1 MTSTVYD
8 KLHCDLLEPSND
20 KCAQIVMLNKKCGTD
35 FTMMWAWSL
44 ALWVILLWRTSREPV
59 FWPIN
64 GAPHGWSYD
73 RDDGCAVMD
82 HTHRHSGKTPMNC
95 TCCGLLAG
103 LLMLWQAVCMAWLA
117 RANCDWS
124 TRPGR
129 PGSLA
134 GSAVPTRYA
143 AYTVNK
149 ATRKTYHYHTS
160 IFHENPVSQSPSC
173 SKKRTYTGISGTDF
187 VRAGFFPATQPTVS
201 KDWRKFKTLTTTSGL
216 ASSSFFLH
224 LPPDSWKNGHW
235 SLYTILPT
243 PVPQTIQLHTVFVE
257 LTLELTTVFVWTNII
272 SPKSL
277 QIWLRKQ
284 AEFFCRQD
292 ALLVVQPWASRQ
304 CKVCGFTS
312 WRQPR
317 NHSPDLNFCQPST
330 ESRWKAIT
338 PFMLVL
344 VCQCPVTSSYIVKGK
359 GFQTP

>member
-1 MTSTVYD
+1 
-8 KLHCDLLEPSND
+8 
-20 KCAQIVMLNKKCGTD
+20 
-35 FTMMWAWSL
+35 
-44 ALWVILLWRTSREPV
+44 
-59 FWPIN
+59 
-64 GAPHGWSYD
+64 
-73 RDDGCAVMD
+73 MD
-82 HTHRHSGKTPMNC
+82 HTHRHSGKTLMNC

-103 LLMLWQAVCMAWLA
+103 LLMLWQAVCIAWLA

-149 ATRKTYHYHTS
+149 AIHKTYHYHTS
-160 IFHENPVSQSPSC
+160 IFHENPVSQSPSY
-173 SKKRTYTGISGTDF
+173 SKKRTYIIHGDKWNRFYMGCH
-187 VRAGFFPATQPTVS
+187 PTNSV
-201 KDWRKFKTLTTTSGL
+201 KALKEIQGNDPDQWPGLT
-216 ASSSFFLH
+216 FLH
-224 LPPDSWKNGHW
+224 LPPYSWRNGHW

-243 PVPQTIQLHTVFVE
+243 PVPQTIQLNTVFVE
-257 LTLELTTVFVWTNII
+257 LTLELSTVFVLTNII
-272 SPKSL
+272 SPKLL

-284 AEFFCRQD
+284 AEFFCRQGV
-292 ALLVVQPWASRQ
+292 LLVVQLWASKH

-317 NHSPDLNFCQPST
+317 NHSPDFIFYQPST
-330 ESRWKAIT
+330 ESRWKAII